1 MWHATSITQTAYQN
15 YCFLGPPNQAVRRP
29 KVTLGLKI
37 WRITQ
42 AIHVLFFFFLQVSSF
57 SCAEN
62 SKHHQV
68 ISEQFGKEL
77 WQQYEQMN
85 LLIGIHL

>member
-42 AIHVLFFFFLQVSSF
+42 AIHGFFFFDKYQ
-57 SCAEN
+57 A
-62 SKHHQV
+62 
-68 ISEQFGKEL
+68 
-77 WQQYEQMN
+77 
-85 LLIGIHL
+85 IHVLNMQSITRLYLNT